1 MVLIVLHIL
10 SNWDHTCSPSP
21 RHVTVTLTPNQ
32 YLRRETWMSRQG
44 PASPK
49 TTSLFI
55 ETRIEQ
61 AMELVKSHL
70 VHAVR
75 EEMDCMRDTIVQLKM
90 RVSQLEQ
97 ENAALR
103 AV

>member
-1 MVLIVLHIL
+1 MN
-10 SNWDHTCSPSP
+10 STTDMADHTNC
-21 RHVTVTLTPNQ
+21 RGNTN
-32 YLRRETWMSRQG
+32 RSRQG

-103 AV
+103 SSVNNSKPRRYSAISRCT